1 MLKEIIKK
9 DDIIAL
15 KLVSGEE
22 VIAKVVIND
31 EATLTVQKPLTL
43 IHTPKGL
50 AMSQY
55 ILMQDMTL
63 PVQIAKEKIIVTTK
77 ANIMA
82 SEQYTTTLSS
92 IKKPTPAEKSS
103 IITN

>member
-1 MLKEIIKK
+1 
-9 DDIIAL
+9 
-15 KLVSGEE
+15 
-22 VIAKVVIND
+22 
-31 EATLTVQKPLTL
+31 
-43 IHTPKGL
+43 
-50 AMSQY
+50 MSQY